1 MQLHA
6 TPATAAH
13 FLSNGVLCERVPL
26 PRSSEGVF
34 DDPHDPDVLY
44 YFRNKAYDFSIQF
57 PRASNLGVAPNSDN
71 QRIMSKVRRAAID
84 YNVPLITNLEVAEAF
99 IKSLATVNE
108 LNVDSYLDNTD
119 SITKH

>member
-1 MQLHA
+1 MRA
-6 TPATAAH
+6 YS
-13 FLSNGVLCERVPL
+13 SNKCVCVCVCVCDE
-26 PRSSEGVF
+26 
-34 DDPHDPDVLY
+34 
-44 YFRNKAYDFSIQF
+44 
-57 PRASNLGVAPNSDN
+57 
-71 QRIMSKVRRAAID
+71 IMSKVRRAAID

>member
-1 MQLHA
+1 MHIFFVVHVGVDVCVWVVVLILLFSYCCPLH
-6 TPATAAH
+6 P
-13 FLSNGVLCERVPL
+13 S
-26 PRSSEGVF
+26 PRIC
-34 DDPHDPDVLY
+34 
-44 YFRNKAYDFSIQF
+44 RYDFSIQF
-57 PRASNLGVAPNSDN
+57 PRSSNLGVAPNSDN